1 MCERAEQ
8 PAAPAVW
15 ARRAGPWL
23 VALLALLAATALVL
37 RAQGR
42 LWSCAC
48 GRLLPWVSDA
58 WGADTSQH
66 FADPYTFTHVLHG
79 VAFCGLLAW
88 ALPRLDWP
96 RRSLLA
102 VAAEAAWEIIE
113 NTDFVINRYRE
124 ATAALGYTGDTV
136 VNSLGDIAACA
147 LGFLLARAL
156 GPLRSVIFFVA
167 VEALLLVWIRDS
179 LLLNILMLV
188 YPLDSVREWQTRH

>member
-1 MCERAEQ
+1 MCEGAEQ
-8 PAAPAVW
+8 SAAPVVR
-15 ARRAGPWL
+15 ARRAWPWL
-23 VALLALLAATALVL
+23 AVAALIAATALVL

-88 ALPRLDWP
+88 ALPRLDWA
-96 RRSLLA
+96 RRFLLA

-147 LGFLLARAL
+147 LGFLLARVL

-179 LLLNILMLV
+179 LLLNIIMLA